1 MTGWLC
7 FVNVEHSADVTGW
20 LCFVSVE
27 HSADVTGWLCFV
39 SVEHSADDRLVVF
52 QLIRS
57 LERAYVISAANR
69 DDINKLLKSL
79 GTVRSLLS
87 VQVCSDEEEI
97 LKNSI
102 WSVLTVTDL
111 YIIWP
116 VA

>member
-1 MTGWLC
+1 MFCECRTQCRCDRLVVFC
-7 FVNVEHSADVTGW
+7 ECRTQ
-20 LCFVSVE
+20 CR
-27 HSADVTGWLCFV
+27 C
-39 SVEHSADDRLVVF
+39 DRLVVF

-111 YIIWP
+111 YII
-116 VA
+116 